1 MKLLY
6 LLLTSFLIAE
16 PAYVGSVSEQKIHD
30 RQITSEECL
39 EIMEMGNFMPKDNE
53 DFYRLIYKGHLYVVT
68 VKYMGSIKHYSC
80 DIKIKLM
87 KN

>member
-53 DFYRLIYKGHLYVVT
+53 DFYRIIYKGHLYVVT